1 MELIMSVLTK
11 KEIIDAIDKGELAF
25 EPGLDQ
31 FQLQPAAVDIRVGLN
46 FFIPKIWA
54 LSDSGR
60 KDLNVD
66 HLNNEEKS
74 EVLDHIHL
82 KPCQTFDLLP
92 GEFILIST
100 YEKILI
106 KSGSLISIL
115 YPRSSTTRR
124 GISIESGV
132 IDPYY
137 EGSLMIP
144 VFNQTRTQKIR
155 IYPGERIAQ
164 LVFHRTE
171 SELTKEESLTHGVAK
186 PKYQGVQGYQLDYKF
201 DPHDEI
207 NIIRDGNLE
216 QLKKKHLIISQNDNE
231 EKNQIPVSAEGQ
243 GNSPRF

>member
-1 MELIMSVLTK
+1 MSVLTK
-11 KEIIDAIDKGELAF
+11 NEIIESINKGELAF

-31 FQLQPAAVDIRVGLN
+31 FQLQPAAVDIRVGMN

-54 LSDSGR
+54 LSESGR

-82 KPCQTFDLLP
+82 KPGQTFDLLP

-106 KSGSLISIL
+106 KSGGIISIL

-144 VFNQTRTQKIR
+144 VFNQTRTQKIK

-171 SELTKEESLTHGVAK
+171 STLSKEESLTHGVAR

-216 QLKKKHLIISQNDNE
+216 QLKKKHLINQNDNE
-231 EKNQIPVSAEGQ
+231 EKNQISLSTERQ

>member
-1 MELIMSVLTK
+1 MAVLTK
-11 KEIIDAIDKGELAF
+11 NEIIEAINKGELAF

-54 LSDSGR
+54 ISDSGR

-82 KPCQTFDLLP
+82 KPGQTFDLLP

-106 KSGSLISIL
+106 KTGSLIAIL

-144 VFNQTRTQKIR
+144 VFNQTRTQKIK

-164 LVFHRTE
+164 LVFHRTV
-171 SELTKEESLTHGVAK
+171 SELTKEESLAHGVAK

-207 NIIRDGNLE
+207 NIIREGSLE
-216 QLKKKHLIISQNDNE
+216 QLKKKHLITGVSDDR
-231 EKNQIPVSAEGQ
+231 KDDQIPLSTEGQ
-243 GNSPRF
+243 TNTPRF